1 MTRIDVHVHFVPD
14 FYRAA
19 LVEAG
24 LSRPDGIKAIPPW
37 SAEEALAT
45 MDRLHVS
52 RSYLSISSPGVH
64 FGDDAAAAA
73 LARRCNEE
81 AAELTAHHP
90 ERFAWFASVPLPD
103 VDAAAAEAEHALD
116 RLGAN
121 GLVVETNA
129 RGQYLG
135 DPALEPL
142 YALAA
147 ARRVPVFVHPTT
159 PFEAEHL
166 ALGYPRPMLEFL
178 FETTRSITDLVLSG
192 VLQRHPDLRVIVPHA
207 GAALPVLANRIEL
220 LLPILAEG
228 GPGDGTA
235 PPSMREALRAL
246 HFDLAG
252 APVHEL
258 LRSLLSVADPDRIH
272 YGSDYPFTPPDACVR
287 LAERLDSS
295 DLLDA
300 DLRARI
306 DSANAE
312 ALFARATVGA
322 RS

>member
-1 MTRIDVHVHFVPD
+1 MSRIDVHAHFVPD
-14 FYRAA
+14 FYREALAA
-19 LVEAG
+19 AG
-24 LSRPDGIKAIPPW
+24 LSRPDGIKAVPPW

-45 MDRLHVS
+45 MDRLEVT
-52 RSYLSISSPGVH
+52 RSYVSISSPGVH

-81 AAELTAHHP
+81 AAELAVRHP
-90 ERFAWFASVPLPD
+90 LRFGWFASVPLPD
-103 VDAAAAEAEHALD
+103 ADAAVVEAEHALH
-116 RLGAN
+116 RLGAD
-121 GLVVETNA
+121 GIVVETNA

-192 VLQRHPDLRVIVPHA
+192 VLARHPELRVIVPHA
-207 GAALPVLANRIEL
+207 GAALPILANRIEL

-228 GPGDGTA
+228 GAT
-235 PPSMREALRAL
+235 PPSMREALRSL

-252 APVHEL
+252 APVREL
-258 LRSLLSVADPDRIH
+258 LDALLSVADPDRIH

-287 LAERLDSS
+287 LAERLDAT
-295 DLLDA
+295 DQLTPE
-300 DLRARI
+300 LRSKI
-306 DSANAE
+306 DSSNAE
-312 ALFARATVGA
+312 ALFARAATAAAGA